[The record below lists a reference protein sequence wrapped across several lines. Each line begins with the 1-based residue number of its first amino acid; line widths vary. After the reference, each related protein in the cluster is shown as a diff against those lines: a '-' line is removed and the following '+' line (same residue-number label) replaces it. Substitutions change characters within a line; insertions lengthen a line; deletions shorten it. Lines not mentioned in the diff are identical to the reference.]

1 MYLFKINNKDSRT
14 RATERCSSF
23 FVVDVKQVVVTPAET
38 HPVFTCSKSKRKT
51 PEQCVKSVQ
60 S

>member
-14 RATERCSSF
+14 RATERGSSF

-38 HPVFTCSKSKRKT
+38 HPVFT
-51 PEQCVKSVQ
+51 
-60 S
+60 

>member
-14 RATERCSSF
+14 RATERGSSF
-23 FVVDVKQVVVTPAET
+23 FVVDVKQVVATPAEI